1 MAQYDT
7 ITIFF
12 FFKSLVLFLKTRISP
27 YVALTDS
34 ELSPQMHR
42 DPPAGTEGM
51 HLQARPACSPCML
64 ALYKST
70 VH

>member
-51 HLQARPACSPCML
+51 HLQARPL
-64 ALYKST
+64 
-70 VH
+70 

>member
-12 FFKSLVLFLKTRISP
+12 FKSLVLFLRTRISP
-27 YVALTDS
+27 YVALTGS

-42 DPPAGTEGM
+42 DPPAGTGGM
-51 HLQARPACSPCML
+51 HLQARPAYSPCVL
-64 ALYKST
+64 ALYKSI